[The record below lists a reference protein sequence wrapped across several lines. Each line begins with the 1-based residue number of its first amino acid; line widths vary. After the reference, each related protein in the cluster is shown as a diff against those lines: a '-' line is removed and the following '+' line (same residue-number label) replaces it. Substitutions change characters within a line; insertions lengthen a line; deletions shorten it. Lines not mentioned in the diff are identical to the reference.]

1 MIFSTRSTY
10 GLRAIINLAKQ
21 QKFGNVSL
29 SVIAKQENISLKY
42 LEKLFA
48 SLKKAG
54 LVKSVKGA
62 TGGYLLAKDSKKI
75 NVYDI
80 IKSLEG
86 ELNCFHCTGKNAKI
100 YCSKLCNCQATY
112 VLSRVDQ
119 AIEKTLKNIKL
130 SQLL

>member
-75 NVYDI
+75 TVYV
-80 IKSLEG
+80 
-86 ELNCFHCTGKNAKI
+86 
-100 YCSKLCNCQATY
+100 
-112 VLSRVDQ
+112 VL
-119 AIEKTLKNIKL
+119 
-130 SQLL
+130 